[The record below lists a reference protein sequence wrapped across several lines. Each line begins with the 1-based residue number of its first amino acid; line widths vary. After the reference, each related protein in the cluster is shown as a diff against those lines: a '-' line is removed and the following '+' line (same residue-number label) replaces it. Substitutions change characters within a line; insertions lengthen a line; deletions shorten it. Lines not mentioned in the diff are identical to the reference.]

1 MTVTVHAIYPAR
13 DGARFDHDY
22 YSERHMKLVREV
34 LGPKGLIDITASKG
48 LAGGPEAPPP
58 YFAVA
63 EMTFPDEATMQA
75 ALGAAEPLM
84 ADIPNFTDVEPEL
97 LIGARM

>member
-13 DGARFDHDY
+13 EGARFDHDY
-22 YSERHMKLVREV
+22 YARHHMGLVREV
-34 LGPKGLIDITASKG
+34 LGPKGLIEITASRG
-48 LAGGPEAPPP
+48 LAGGPDTPPA

-63 EMTFPDEATMQA
+63 EMTFPDETTMQA
-75 ALGAAEPLM
+75 ALGDAEPLM
-84 ADIPNFTDVEPEL
+84 ADIPNFTDVEPDL